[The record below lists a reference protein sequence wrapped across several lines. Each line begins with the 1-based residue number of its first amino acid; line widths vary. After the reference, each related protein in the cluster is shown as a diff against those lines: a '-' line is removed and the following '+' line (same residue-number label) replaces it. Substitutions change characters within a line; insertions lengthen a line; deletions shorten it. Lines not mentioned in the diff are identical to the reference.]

1 MIQNY
6 LKLALRH
13 LRRNGRYVLINVLGL
28 GIALAFCIFS
38 FENYQFAHSFDAWH
52 PAKERVFRVETYKNS
67 NHLLHG
73 VCPAYL
79 PPQAAAEI
87 PGIEAATRIDSR
99 GLVIKRGE
107 NVFNQQ
113 VHFVDENFLDV
124 FDFRLLSGQARLA
137 DPDALLITEEMA
149 KKFFG
154 DENPVGQTLL
164 LYADTEQRKNLTITG
179 VLKECP
185 KNSSVQF
192 QFLTH
197 LDNQLEGDKPVRYD
211 SWRWFVDAAFLKLK
225 DPADLATVEA
235 ALEQY
240 VAPQNQG
247 NQNWQAERYRL
258 EALPELAL
266 NARDIRWNN
275 LMSGSP
281 PAAIWGNITCALMLL
296 LTASLNFAN
305 TTIAIGNRRLREMGV
320 RKVMGGTL
328 RQLRIQLLGEAFIVC
343 LAALILGMM
352 LVFPMVDG
360 FNAMW
365 KHLDIKI
372 TYLNNLPML
381 AFLAG
386 AVIFTTLLAG
396 AYPAFYISGFAPSSI
411 FRGTLR
417 FGGSSLFSRIMMGA
431 QVSMALAAVVV
442 GLSFARN
449 AKVQRKADLGYV
461 REGILGV
468 EAQDLAAV
476 KNFEDAIRQNP
487 KVLETAKTRHHAGF
501 NYRSV
506 EFSWQGQ
513 KQETLWFEVGK
524 DYMPFMGMQLMSGK
538 GFSDVN
544 ATTGSETEV
553 LVNET
558 FVREIGGN
566 KAVMGEMLNFDTVS
580 YRIAGVVKDF
590 MTDSPFDAPSPV
602 VVRCAPERQFTYCIV
617 KTKPE
622 DLAAVHA
629 DMEKTWKLL
638 FPYKPFTGFYQ
649 SEVMAEALEVSE
661 NVATTM
667 TAFAVIILLLT
678 VSGLFA
684 IVSLNALKQIRGLA
698 LRRVMGARASNIA
711 YHLNR
716 NFLIVTL
723 IATIIGCLLGRVFAL
738 AMMDSIYKIHAGVPA
753 PVLFLSALGV
763 LCVLLAT
770 VGVKVWQVLRANLTE
785 ALKAE

>member
-1 MIQNY
+1 MLQNY

-13 LRRNGRYVLINVLGL
+13 LRRNGRYVLINVAGL

-79 PPQAAAEI
+79 PLQAATEI
-87 PGIEAATRIDSR
+87 PGVEAATRIDSR
-99 GLVIKRGE
+99 GTVIKRDE
-107 NVFNQQ
+107 NVFSQQ
-113 VHFVDENFLDV
+113 VHFVDENFLEV
-124 FDFRLLSGQARLA
+124 FDFQLLSGQARLA
-137 DPDALLITEEMA
+137 DRDALLITEEMA
-149 KKFFG
+149 RKFFG

-164 LYADTEQRKNLTITG
+164 LYADIPQRKNLTITG

-185 KNSSVQF
+185 KNSSIQF

-197 LDNQLEGDKPVRYD
+197 LDNQLEGDQPVRYD
-211 SWRWFVDAAFLKLK
+211 SWKWFVDAAFLKLK
-225 DPADLATVEA
+225 NPSDVAAVES
-235 ALEQY
+235 ALQQY

-258 EALPELAL
+258 EALPDMAL

-275 LMSGSP
+275 LISGTP
-281 PAAIWGNITCALMLL
+281 PAAIWGNITCAIMLL

-328 RQLRIQLLGEAFIVC
+328 RQLRVQLLGEAFIVC
-343 LAALILGMM
+343 LTALALGMM
-352 LVFPMVDG
+352 LVFPLVDG

-365 KHLDIKI
+365 EHLDVKI
-372 TYLNNLPML
+372 TYLNNFPVL

-386 AVIFTTLLAG
+386 SVIFTTLLAG

-417 FGGSSLFSRIMMGA
+417 FGGSSLFSRIMMGT
-431 QVSMALAAVVV
+431 QVAMALAAVVV
-442 GLSFARN
+442 GFSFARN
-449 AKVQRKADLGYV
+449 AQVQRQADIGYV

-501 NYRSV
+501 NYRRV

-513 KQETLWFEVGK
+513 KQETLWFEIGK
-524 DYMPFMGMQLMSGK
+524 DYMPLMDMKLLSGSD
-538 GFSDVN
+538 FSGVSEKV
-544 ATTGSETEV
+544 GSETEV

-558 FVREIGGN
+558 FVREIGGD
-566 KAVMGEMLNFDTVS
+566 KVVVGEMLNFDTVS

-622 DLAAVHA
+622 DLSAVHA
-629 DMEKTWKLL
+629 DMEKTWKQL

-649 SEVMAEALEVSE
+649 SEVIAEALEVSE
-661 NVATTM
+661 NIATTM
-667 TAFAVIILLLT
+667 TAFAVVILLLT

-684 IVSLNALKQIRGLA
+684 IVSLNALKQLRGLA
-698 LRRVMGARASNIA
+698 LRRVLGARAGNIA

-716 NFLIVTL
+716 NFLVVML
-723 IATIIGCLLGRVFAL
+723 IAALAGCLLGRVFAL
-738 AMMDSIYKIHAGVPA
+738 AMMNSIYKIHAGVSA
-753 PVLFLSALGV
+753 TVLVLSALSV
-763 LCVLLAT
+763 LAVLLAT

>member
-1 MIQNY
+1 MLQNY

-13 LRRNGRYVLINVLGL
+13 LRRNGRYVLINVAGL

-79 PPQAAAEI
+79 PPQAATEI
-87 PGIEAATRIDSR
+87 PGVEAATRIDSR
-99 GLVIKRGE
+99 GTVIKRDE
-107 NVFNQQ
+107 NVFSQQ
-113 VHFVDENFLDV
+113 VHFVDENFLEV
-124 FDFRLLSGQARLA
+124 FDFQLLSGQARLA
-137 DPDALLITEEMA
+137 DRDALLITEEMA
-149 KKFFG
+149 RKFFG

-164 LYADTEQRKNLTITG
+164 LYADIPQRKNLTITG

-185 KNSSVQF
+185 KNSSIQF

-197 LDNQLEGDKPVRYD
+197 LDNQLEGDQPVRYD
-211 SWRWFVDAAFLKLK
+211 SWKWFVDAAFLKLK
-225 DPADLATVEA
+225 NPSDVAAVES
-235 ALEQY
+235 ALQQY

-258 EALPELAL
+258 EALPDMAL

-275 LMSGSP
+275 LISGTP
-281 PAAIWGNITCALMLL
+281 PAAIWGNITCAIMLL

-328 RQLRIQLLGEAFIVC
+328 RQLRVQLLGEAFIVC
-343 LAALILGMM
+343 LTALALGMM
-352 LVFPMVDG
+352 LVFPLVDG

-365 KHLDIKI
+365 EHLDVKI
-372 TYLNNLPML
+372 TYLNNFPVL

-386 AVIFTTLLAG
+386 SVIFTTLLAG

-417 FGGSSLFSRIMMGA
+417 FGGSSLFSRIMMGT
-431 QVSMALAAVVV
+431 QVAMALAAVVV
-442 GLSFARN
+442 GFSFARN
-449 AKVQRKADLGYV
+449 AQVQRQADIGYV

-501 NYRSV
+501 NYRRV

-513 KQETLWFEVGK
+513 KQETLWFEIGK
-524 DYMPFMGMQLMSGK
+524 DYMPLMDMKLLSGSD
-538 GFSDVN
+538 FSGVSEKV
-544 ATTGSETEV
+544 GSETEV

-558 FVREIGGN
+558 FVREIGGD
-566 KAVMGEMLNFDTVS
+566 KVVVGEMLNFDTVS

-622 DLAAVHA
+622 DLSAVHA
-629 DMEKTWKLL
+629 DMEKTWKQL

-649 SEVMAEALEVSE
+649 SEVIAEALEVSE
-661 NVATTM
+661 NIATTM
-667 TAFAVIILLLT
+667 TAFAVVILLLT

-684 IVSLNALKQIRGLA
+684 IVSLNALKQLRGLA
-698 LRRVMGARASNIA
+698 LRRVLGARAGNIA

-716 NFLIVTL
+716 NFLVVML
-723 IATIIGCLLGRVFAL
+723 IAALAGCLLGRVFAL
-738 AMMDSIYKIHAGVPA
+738 AMMNSIYKIHAGVSA
-753 PVLFLSALGV
+753 TVLVLSALSV
-763 LCVLLAT
+763 LAVLLAT